1 MFCTKCGKKIDY
13 EAAVCNECAGV
24 GQWFNA
30 DTQPTP
36 NANTEQEIKVN
47 NDINN
52 NIGDQNLN
60 NNNGFYNDPNA
71 NPYNNQSYNAQYNQ
85 GYNNSYNQNYNTTYT
100 QGYTNTYAPAPEKP
114 KGSRKAGLKGA
125 ITAAVLSTLGFSF
138 SYAAYLVVAEA
149 SLLSDSDTA
158 MISAIVG
165 IPFAIAGLI
174 MSIIGLVKGAASIK
188 VFKAS
193 SPKPIATL
201 ILGIESVC
209 TGAGGIMM
217 TLAFF
222 MMALGGALLNIG
234 GL

>member
-52 NIGDQNLN
+52 NINNQNLN

-125 ITAAVLSTLGFSF
+125 ITSAILSTLGFSF
-138 SYAAYLVVAEA
+138 AYAAFIVAEMA
-149 SLLSDSDTA
+149 SMSYSEEA
-158 MISAIVG
+158 AIAG
-165 IPFAIAGLI
+165 IVCVPFAVAGLI
-174 MSIIGLVKGAASIK
+174 MSIIGLIKGTGAIK
-188 VFKAS
+188 VFKSS

-201 ILGIESVC
+201 IVGIEGIGM
-209 TGAGGIMM
+209 GAGGIMM
-217 TLAFF
+217 AASSFLMCF
-222 MMALGGALLNIG
+222 GALLLN
-234 GL
+234 L

>member
-114 KGSRKAGLKGA
+114 KGSRKAGLKDA
-125 ITAAVLSTLGFSF
+125 ITSAILSTLGFSF
-138 SYAAYLVVAEA
+138 AYAAFIVSEMATVSHSNDA
-149 SLLSDSDTA
+149 
-158 MISAIVG
+158 AIAG
-165 IPFAIAGLI
+165 IVCVPFAVAGLI
-174 MSIIGLVKGAASIK
+174 MSIIGLIKGTGAIK
-188 VFKAS
+188 IFKSS

-201 ILGIESVC
+201 IVGIEGIGM
-209 TGAGGIMM
+209 GASGIMVAASSFLM
-217 TLAFF
+217 CF
-222 MMALGGALLNIG
+222 GALLLN
-234 GL
+234 L

>member
-13 EAAVCNECAGV
+13 EASVCNECAGV

-30 DTQPTP
+30 DAQPAP
-36 NANTEQEIKVN
+36 EVKVEAEQEINVN
-47 NDINN
+47 NDFNN
-52 NIGDQNLN
+52 AANQNA
-60 NNNGFYNDPNA
+60 NNGFYTAPNT
-71 NPYNNQSYNAQYNQ
+71 NPYANQNYNTQYNQ
-85 GYNNSYNQNYNTTYT
+85 GYDNSYNQSYNTTYT

-138 SYAAYLVVAEA
+138 SYAAELVVTEA
-149 SLLSDSDTA
+149 TLISDSDVA

-222 MMALGGALLNIG
+222 MMALGSTLLNIG